1 MARVVLNTQAFVLHS
16 RPYRETSLLVDML
29 TREQGKL
36 RCVVRGA
43 KNKKSPKVALL
54 QPFLPLQCE
63 FMGSGELRNL
73 GQLDTMGQSFAL
85 AGTNLF
91 CGLYLN
97 ELLLRICPNEYADPE
112 LFDAYQTTLRHLAGA
127 QTQWLEA
134 LLREF
139 ELYLL
144 QHIGVLGRLDSE
156 AEGGLDLVDEGCY
169 RYQIGIGVIACMPS
183 VKWHFSGR
191 VFIDVANQIWHEQ
204 SLLCAKIICR
214 QVISDLL
221 GDRPLKSRELFK
233 TLRPNSQ
240 SSD

>member
-1 MARVVLNTQAFVLHS
+1 MARLVLNTQAFVLHS

-29 TREQGKL
+29 TREHGKL

-43 KNKKSPKVALL
+43 KSKKSPKVALL

-63 FMGSGELRNL
+63 LLGSGELRNM
-73 GQLDTMGQSFAL
+73 GQLDTLRQSFGMT
-85 AGTNLF
+85 GTNLF
-91 CGLYLN
+91 CGMYLN

-112 LFDAYQTTLRHLAGA
+112 LFDAYQTTLAHLAEA
-127 QTQWLEA
+127 KVHWLEA
-134 LLREF
+134 ILREF

-144 QHIGVLGRLDSE
+144 QHIGVLGGIDVEADSGISLATEGYYYYRL
-156 AEGGLDLVDEGCY
+156 GT
-169 RYQIGIGVIACMPS
+169 GVIACMPS
-183 VKWHFSGR
+183 EKWHFRGS
-191 VFIDVANQIWHEQ
+191 VFYDVANQIWHEH

-221 GDRPLKSRELFK
+221 GDKPLKSRELFK
-233 TLRPNSQ
+233 TISSHSQ